1 MFGFINCIKPSG
13 MTSRDLVN
21 IAARRVRPHKVGH
34 SGTLDPLAE
43 GVLVLGVGRA
53 SRLTSFVQNY
63 PKQYLASFRLG
74 AESESGDLEQPLTE
88 HPDDPVPTLESL
100 VAGAKSLTGEVV
112 QVPSAYSAIWIDG
125 KRACD
130 RIRNGEQ
137 VDVPSRKVQVYDFKV
152 LKYDYPNIQL
162 DITCGSGTYVRSLG
176 VDLAASVRAHAVM
189 THLVRTRI
197 GPFAMADAISI
208 EQIRHDDLEAFVQP
222 ARLGVEHLPHL
233 SVNDED
239 AMRLINGLNVFG
251 TAFYTPIDPLTGDAG
266 PIESSDP
273 TDEGIAAAIRTD
285 GRLIAI
291 VRGKTK
297 QYDPSWYPERVFPLK
312 PRSVS

>member
-1 MFGFINCIKPSG
+1 MKPSG

-63 PKQYLASFRLG
+63 PKQYLASFRFG
-74 AESESGDLEQPLTE
+74 ADSESGDLEQPLTE
-88 HPDDPVPTLESL
+88 YPDDPTPTLDEL
-100 VAGAKSLTGEVV
+100 IAAAKTLTGEVV

-137 VDVPSRKVQVYDFKV
+137 VDVPSRKVQVYEYKI
-152 LKYDYPNIQL
+152 LKYDYPNVEL

-176 VDLAASVRAHAVM
+176 VDLAANVGAHAVM
-189 THLVRTRI
+189 TNLVRTRV
-197 GPFAMADAISI
+197 GPFHATDAISI
-208 EQIRHDDLEAFVQP
+208 DQVRNDDLEPFVQL

-233 SVNDED
+233 SVNDEE
-239 AMRLINGLNVFG
+239 ATRLINGLNVFG
-251 TAFYTPIDPLTGDAG
+251 TAHYTPIDPLTGG
-266 PIESSDP
+266 
-273 TDEGIAAAIRTD
+273 EGIAAAIRTD

-297 QYDPSWYPERVFPLK
+297 DYDPAWYPERVFPLE
-312 PRSVS
+312 PRALS